1 MSGLKS
7 LSRRSF
13 LKGSALLGAG
23 IVGSVS
29 ITACASEAHADSV
42 AWDRETDVLVVGS
55 GFAGY
60 SAALHAHDAG
70 AEVVLIDKR
79 GSDGGNSLKC
89 DGDFGVCGSSAQKEH
104 GIQDSV
110 DTYVNDMLVA
120 GLYLND
126 IEKCRT
132 IAESTNGIY
141 EWLNDL
147 GVTWVQGN
155 EGKTEVLPYGGHSIR
170 RTLKA
175 EGAGAAI
182 VGALRNEANTKGLAV
197 ECHLLLTE
205 LVKNDEG
212 RVIGAKV
219 VKNNETQ
226 ERSDSP
232 HGQCINIKAR
242 KGVVLATGG
251 FGGDVA
257 WRMQHDPRL
266 DETVGDTN
274 RSGANREAL
283 EPALHA
289 DALAVHMDW
298 IQLGPWCSPDLE
310 TYGPDGTYIDAG
322 FPYGPVV
329 APQTGKRIVNELTDR
344 KRYCDAI
351 LANEEPLIQIVDE
364 RNLPEWSLE
373 YLEKCIEAGCTW
385 RMDSIEEIAERFDIP
400 LEALQTEIARY
411 NTFVANKVDGDFGKA
426 IPEDALPVEQP
437 PYCVTR
443 VWPRVHHCMGGVKT
457 DADCRVID
465 VSLQPINGLFAAGEA
480 TGGVHGAC
488 RLGSCSIAD
497 CLVNGSLAGRNAAQE
512 ESWC

>member
-1 MSGLKS
+1 MSNLKG

-23 IVGSVS
+23 VIGAAS
-29 ITACASEAHADSV
+29 ITACSSGASPDAIS
-42 AWDRETDVLVVGS
+42 WDRETDVLVVGS

-60 SAALHAHDAG
+60 SAAIYASDAG
-70 AEVVLIDKR
+70 AQVIFIDKR

-89 DGDFGVCGSSAQKEH
+89 DGDFGVCNSSAQKEN

-110 DTYVNDMLVA
+110 DAYVNDMLEA

-126 IEKCRT
+126 REKCRT
-132 IAESTNGIY
+132 IAENSNAIC
-141 EWLNDL
+141 EWLNGL
-147 GVTWVQGN
+147 GVKWVKSS
-155 EGKTEVLPYGGHSIR
+155 EGKTEVLPYGGHTIR

-175 EGAGAAI
+175 DGAGAAI
-182 VGALRNEANTKGLAV
+182 VGALRNEATSKNLTV
-197 ECHLLLTE
+197 ECNLLLTK
-205 LVKNDEG
+205 LIKNEEG
-212 RVIGAKV
+212 RVIGAEVAKCSESEGGSV
-219 VKNNETQ
+219 SSQRESI
-226 ERSDSP
+226 R
-232 HGQCINIKAR
+232 IKAR

-274 RSGANREAL
+274 RPGANRDAL
-283 EPALHA
+283 ESALHA
-289 DALAVHMDW
+289 GALAVHLDW
-298 IQLGPWCSPDLE
+298 IQLGPWCSPDIE

-373 YLEKCIEAGCTW
+373 YLEACIDAGCTW
-385 RMDSIEEIAERFDIP
+385 RMNSIEEVAERFDIP
-400 LEALQTEIARY
+400 LEALKAEIARY
-411 NTFVANKVDGDFGKA
+411 NTFVANKNDEDFGKA
-426 IPEDALPVEQP
+426 IPENALPVEEP
-437 PYCVTR
+437 PYCITR
-443 VWPRVHHCMGGVKT
+443 VWPKVHHCMGGVKT
-457 DADCRVID
+457 DASCRVID
-465 VSLQPINGLFAAGEA
+465 VSLQPIDGLFAAGEA

-497 CLVNGSLAGRNAAQE
+497 CLVNGSIAGQKAAE
-512 ESWC
+512 CESWC

>member
-1 MSGLKS
+1 MSGLRD

-13 LKGSALLGAG
+13 LKGGALLGAG
-23 IVGSVS
+23 IVGAAS
-29 ITACASEAHADSV
+29 IAACSSGANLDSIS
-42 AWDRETDVLVVGS
+42 WDTETDVLVVGS

-60 SAALHAHDAG
+60 SAAIHAHDAG
-70 AEVVLIDKR
+70 AQVMLIDKR

-89 DGDFGVCGSSAQKEH
+89 DGDFGVCNSSAQKEL

-110 DTYVNDMLVA
+110 DTYINDMLVA

-126 IEKCRT
+126 VEKCRA

-147 GVTWVQGN
+147 GVKWVKSSD
-155 EGKTEVLPYGGHSIR
+155 GKIEVLPYGGHSIR

-175 EGAGAAI
+175 DGAGAAI
-182 VGALRNEANTKGLAV
+182 VGALRNEAKAKNMKV

-205 LVKNDEG
+205 LIKNEEG
-212 RVIGAKV
+212 RVVGAKV
-219 VKNNETQ
+219 ARSNENQ
-226 ERSDSP
+226 KSPDSSKRNY
-232 HGQCINIKAR
+232 ITIKAK

-251 FGGDVA
+251 FADDVA

-266 DETVGDTN
+266 DETVGNTN
-274 RSGANREAL
+274 RPGATRDAL
-283 EPALHA
+283 EPALRA
-289 DALAVHMDW
+289 NALTVHLDW

-351 LANEEPLIQIVDE
+351 LANEQPLIQIVDE

-373 YLEKCIEAGCTW
+373 YMEKCIDAGCTW
-385 RMDSIEEIAERFDIP
+385 RINSIGEIAERFSIP
-400 LEALQTEIARY
+400 LEALKTEIARY
-411 NTFVANKVDGDFGKA
+411 NTFVSKGVDEDFGKA
-426 IPEDALPVEQP
+426 IPKDALPVEEP
-437 PYCVTR
+437 PYVVTR

-457 DADCRVID
+457 DASCRVID
-465 VSLQPINGLFAAGEA
+465 VFLQPINGLFAAGEA

-497 CLVNGSLAGRNAAQE
+497 CLVNGSIAGQKAAEE